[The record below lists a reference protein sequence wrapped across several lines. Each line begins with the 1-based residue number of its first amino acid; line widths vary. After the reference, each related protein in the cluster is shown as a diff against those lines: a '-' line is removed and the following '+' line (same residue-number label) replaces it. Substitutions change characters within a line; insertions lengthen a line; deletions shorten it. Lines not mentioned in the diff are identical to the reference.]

1 MYKNYTFIIVVAISL
16 LISCSKENE
25 PDVEEPEAES
35 KDTYVLITTPS
46 FVSPVS
52 YIQTI
57 DDLDV
62 PEIDNSGA
70 VEYLTAGFYQ
80 HKNMFFSCNYTDNF
94 VTRFLIDENKQL
106 VEDVKIDLGGTTGK
120 IWFKNDNT
128 AYTYETT
135 GFQVIIFDPAEMIIK
150 EKIDL
155 SMLKREDVPY
165 MELYDV
171 VERDGKLFIPVLLS
185 TYPHST
191 ALDSIHVAVIDL
203 PSSSLEKVLKTGI
216 SQSVG
221 AGIHSRICMGFDESN
236 DLYLMAHLSSGLGG
250 SSKPSGLL
258 RIKSGSTEFDP
269 DYFWNMTEA
278 TGQHIA
284 ESFHYIGNG
293 LAFITV
299 GYKDLINP
307 DDLMS
312 PILDP
317 VYKWWLAD
325 LNTKTVKE
333 LGLPATKGFNTS
345 WVFKHGSDYLVPI
358 GNNTEQAIYKY
369 NLENEQVTGKIITNG
384 LPITFLKLIPE

>member
-1 MYKNYTFIIVVAISL
+1 MKRIFKL
-16 LISCSKENE
+16 LLAVLLLASCSKSESDTNE
-25 PDVEEPEAES
+25 PGSES
-35 KDTYVLITTPS
+35 ENTYVLITTPS

-70 VEYLTAGFYQ
+70 TEYLTAGFYQ

-94 VTRFLIDENKQL
+94 VVRFLIDENNKL

-135 GFQVIIFDPAEMIIK
+135 GFQVKIFDPAQMVIK
-150 EKIDL
+150 ETIDL
-155 SMLKREDVPY
+155 SMLKRADVPF

-171 VERDGKLFIPVLLS
+171 VERDGKLFIPLLLS
-185 TYPHST
+185 TVPHSA
-191 ALDSIHVAVIDL
+191 ALDSIHVAIIDL
-203 PSSSLEKVLKTGI
+203 PSSSLEKVIKTDI

-221 AGIHSRICMGFDESN
+221 AGIHTRVCMGLDEN
-236 DLYLMAHLSSGLGG
+236 KDLYLMAHLSSGLGG

-269 DYFWNMTEA
+269 EYFWNMTEA

-293 LAFITV
+293 KAFITV
-299 GYKDLINP
+299 GEKGLINP
-307 DDLMS
+307 NNLMS

-317 VYKWWLAD
+317 VYKWWIAD

-345 WVFKHGSDYLVPI
+345 WVYEYGNDYLIPI
-358 GNNTEQAIYKY
+358 GNNNEQAIYKY
-369 NLENEQVTGKIITNG
+369 NLENEMVTGKIITNG
-384 LPITFLKLIPE
+384 LPITFLQLLTE

>member
-1 MYKNYTFIIVVAISL
+1 MKRIFKL
-16 LISCSKENE
+16 LLAVLLLASCSKSESDTNE
-25 PDVEEPEAES
+25 PGSES
-35 KDTYVLITTPS
+35 ENTYILITTPS

-70 VEYLTAGFYQ
+70 TEYLTAGFYQ

-94 VTRFLIDENKQL
+94 VVRFLIDENNKL

-135 GFQVIIFDPAEMIIK
+135 GFQVKIFDPAQMVIK
-150 EKIDL
+150 ETIDL
-155 SMLKREDVPY
+155 SMLKRADVPF

-171 VERDGKLFIPVLLS
+171 VERDGKLFIPLLLS
-185 TYPHST
+185 TVPHSA
-191 ALDSIHVAVIDL
+191 ALDSIHVAIIDL
-203 PSSSLEKVLKTGI
+203 PSSSLEKVIKTDI

-221 AGIHSRICMGFDESN
+221 AGIHTRVCMGLDEN
-236 DLYLMAHLSSGLGG
+236 KDLYLMAHLSSGLGG

-269 DYFWNMTEA
+269 EYFWNMTEA

-293 LAFITV
+293 KAFITV
-299 GYKDLINP
+299 GEKGLINP
-307 DDLMS
+307 NNLMS

-317 VYKWWLAD
+317 VYKWWIAD

-345 WVFKHGSDYLVPI
+345 WVYEYGNDYLIPI
-358 GNNTEQAIYKY
+358 GNNNEQAIYKY
-369 NLENEQVTGKIITNG
+369 NLENEMVTGKIITNG
-384 LPITFLKLIPE
+384 LPITFLQLLTE

>member
-1 MYKNYTFIIVVAISL
+1 MTIVMLA
-16 LISCSKENE
+16 SCSKENE
-25 PDVEEPEAES
+25 QEIEEPEVEQE
-35 KDTYVLITTPS
+35 DTYVLITTPS

-57 DDLDV
+57 NDLDV

-70 VEYLTAGFYQ
+70 AEYLTAGFYQ

-94 VTRFLIDENKQL
+94 VVRFLIDENNKL
-106 VEDVKIDLGGTTGK
+106 VEDLKIDLGGTTGK
-120 IWFKNDNT
+120 IWFKDDNT

-135 GFQVIIFDPAEMIIK
+135 GFQVKIFDPTQMVIK
-150 EKIDL
+150 ETIDL
-155 SMLKREDVPY
+155 SMLKRDDVPY

-191 ALDSIHVAVIDL
+191 ALDSIHIAIIDL
-203 PSSSLEKVLKTGI
+203 PSSSLEKVIKTGI

-221 AGIHSRICMGFDESN
+221 AGIHSRICMGFDEN
-236 DLYLMAHLSSGLGG
+236 KDLYLMAHLSSGLGG

-269 DYFWNMTEA
+269 EYFWNMTEA

-293 LAFITV
+293 KAFITV
-299 GYKDLINP
+299 GYKGLINP
-307 DDLMS
+307 NNLMS

-317 VYKWWLAD
+317 VYKWWIAD
-325 LNTKTVKE
+325 LNAKTVKE

-345 WVFKHGSDYLVPI
+345 WVFKYGDDYLIPI
-358 GNNTEQAIYKY
+358 GNNNEQAIYKY
-369 NLENEQVTGKIITNG
+369 NPESEQVTGKIITNG
-384 LPITFLKLIPE
+384 LPITFLQTIPE